1 MEHVLLKLKRK
12 LNNMQRIYSSASK
25 IVLIVL
31 VLTLCA
37 GTIINPTMFLE
48 PFKYAMTA
56 VIGFYFGKSNGS
68 PDDINISEQI

>member
-1 MEHVLLKLKRK
+1 
-12 LNNMQRIYSSASK
+12 MQRIYSSASK

-37 GTIINPTMFLE
+37 GTMINPTMFLE

-56 VIGFYFGKSNGS
+56 VIGFYFGKSNSS
-68 PDDINISEQI
+68 PDDINIANQV